1 MHVPARRIFI
11 EQSPL
16 GIVLYRVRTRMGLP
30 ALPPHILKQRIV
42 KEYADR
48 YSIRTFVETGTY
60 LGDMV
65 AATRGKFD
73 KIVSIELDVTLWKTA
88 KEKFASYEHISIL
101 QGDSSTI
108 LPSVVASISE
118 PCLFW
123 LDAHYSG
130 GTTARGET
138 ETPIMKELH
147 TVLDREGAGDVIL
160 VDDARLFVGK
170 DDYPTVEQ
178 VRNLVAETRP
188 DMSLES
194 KDDIIRICRTD
205 HR

>member
-1 MHVPARRIFI
+1 
-11 EQSPL
+11 
-16 GIVLYRVRTRMGLP
+16 MGLP

-147 TVLDREGAGDVIL
+147 AVLDREGAGDVIL

-170 DDYPTVEQ
+170 DDYPTVAQ
-178 VRNLVAETRP
+178 VRNLVAETHP

-194 KDDIIRICRTD
+194 KDDIIRICRTG